1 MWGIARG
8 LIKRIDARDRGL
20 LAGHLVVA
28 FAYLALFMLTNRFVI
43 ERYSSVITLFMLLH
57 VAFILAALWQRA
69 PGRLLR
75 YAIVLLLVGLAG
87 DSLHNG
93 DYRKA
98 FIRDATLWLQQNTPA
113 EASIASNEMY
123 IAYFS
128 RRHYDWSHYR
138 AYDYRVADLGKRPE
152 LWRGRDYL
160 VMTVKPREIQDW
172 QQFADGGD
180 REEIAV
186 FAGSSGT
193 TVRVLRLPGSH

>member
-1 MWGIARG
+1 M
-8 LIKRIDARDRGL
+8 
-20 LAGHLVVA
+20 VVA

-43 ERYSSVITLFMLLH
+43 ERYSSVITLFVLAHL
-57 VAFILAALWQRA
+57 AFILAALWQRA
-69 PGRLLR
+69 SGRLLR
-75 YAIVLLLVGLAG
+75 YAVVLLLVGLAG

-98 FIRDATLWLQQNTPA
+98 FIRDATQWLKQNTPA

-123 IAYFS
+123 VAYFS
-128 RRHYDWSHYR
+128 RRDYDWSHYE
-138 AYDYRVADLGKRPE
+138 AYDYRVSDLGKRPE

-160 VMTVKPREIQDW
+160 VMTVKPPEMEDW
-172 QQFADGGD
+172 QQFAGSDG

-193 TVRVLRLPGSH
+193 SVRVLRLPEDQ